1 MRVASM
7 GLPLSLHRLQVEDS
21 GGQIRREDR
30 PQRHTRSNTR
40 AQCQHTLS
48 VCVFSHNGQ
57 QHRDV
62 IRLPSCKSEEFINV
76 HAHYHKHLHLQHMYL
91 VFRRQHLHCTHL
103 LHSGHCHRQ
112 TVQKE
117 TCSWGRRPG
126 HELALQCSVQSA
138 ECCHSWCSEN
148 SIKSITS

>member
-1 MRVASM
+1 MCVASM

-40 AQCQHTLS
+40 AQRQHTLS

-62 IRLPSCKSEEFINV
+62 VRLPSCKSEEFISV
-76 HAHYHKHLHLQHMYL
+76 DAHYDKTPAAYVPCVQATTPALY
-91 VFRRQHLHCTHL
+91 THL
-103 LHSGHCHRQ
+103 LHSDHCHRQ

-117 TCSWGRRPG
+117 TCSWGRTPG
-126 HELALQCSVQSA
+126 RELALQCSVQSA
-138 ECCHSWCSEN
+138 GCCRSWCSEN